1 MSILKS
7 KTHAVGW
14 SIEPCFIITLHIK
27 DIEILNTIQRFFK
40 VGAVSTTGEKFARYR
55 VRSKEELSV
64 IIDHFKQ
71 YPLRTS
77 KAISFACFIE
87 ILSLM
92 GSKQHLNVNGF
103 LKLVSLI
110 NKLNKPLSKSVL
122 DKLSYLGVIPNVEF
136 ETPFLDVKTKLN
148 PS

>member
-1 MSILKS
+1 
-7 KTHAVGW
+7 
-14 SIEPCFIITLHIK
+14 
-27 DIEILNTIQRFFK
+27 
-40 VGAVSTTGEKFARYR
+40 
-55 VRSKEELSV
+55 
-64 IIDHFKQ
+64 
-71 YPLRTS
+71 
-77 KAISFACFIE
+77 
-87 ILSLM
+87 M

-148 PS
+148 PSWLSGFITGEGSFTCLAPIYRDFTRTRKNSRGGVLLKIIP